1 MLNVTIYF
9 NDPIASIKS
18 FVYVQGH
25 QKLFHFE
32 VTLSFYMPPWNNNL
46 EPNQGNIRQWL
57 DNLYSKF
64 QPIEQSRWNQSNID
78 TLFYAGS
85 QTFVNRYFNF
95 SPATSYQQYY
105 FNLIQQPVNM
115 LTGYQ
120 RQHRKSINYVPSEG
134 ADPNTTDQYTRIIT
148 HICNTNAIH
157 EQFSKA
163 CELAAISGMVLLQPY
178 LDFTGDDP
186 AQGELKLKVW
196 EYNSFLVDPYFR
208 SPDMSDASHVWTQE
222 YISKQEAERR
232 FPGKIENI
240 APMSGT
246 PQRYGSFYFLP
257 ENYNMARND
266 LMVLSYV
273 WYKWKEKKK
282 RLYSK
287 TRNQFFDFGGGDEN
301 LEAILYSIPDMEVVE
316 VDSNVWKVA
325 VILNDQLMFQGVDPL
340 TQGGCPFIPVLWNY
354 EPHNNYYDLRV
365 RSLVRTMRDP
375 QFLMNYK
382 IITNNDIAAATINAG
397 WKRKVGAVA
406 NEDNLKKSGQGW
418 DVIVNDGYEMSDV
431 EKIIPSAVPESDLA
445 LAEQMKELIFS
456 TSGIN
461 MENWSGQEDKQISSL
476 TMMLKQAANL
486 MVFQKYFDQW
496 DLSLKLLGERMMNI
510 VLNNWN
516 AAKVGL
522 MIGEEPTPHFY
533 SRIFAKYQTIVEEGL
548 LTPTQKNFQAQQ
560 MMEINERFGRE
571 VLPASMIIKDM
582 NIQGKA
588 EIMQYLQQQ
597 EEQMAEKQNQLEMVQ
612 HALEDAKLKELYS
625 KATANIAR
633 AREDFSRSE
642 SNLGLF
648 EERLSMIERNRALSL
663 KEKQAA
669 LSALLENIEKYGDIE
684 TRYAENKLNI
694 DAFNVKTNEEREKQ
708 DVERRT
714 EANKFLEQIL
724 GGGMN
729 GMQPSGQMNMQQNQ
743 QQVGGQ
749 NMGGML

>member
-1 MLNVTIYF
+1 MT
-9 NDPIASIKS
+9 
-18 FVYVQGH
+18 
-25 QKLFHFE
+25 
-32 VTLSFYMPPWNNNL
+32 FYTPPWENNL
-46 EPNQGNIRQWL
+46 EPNQGNIKQWL
-57 DNLYSKF
+57 DNLYSKY
-64 QPIEQSRWNQSNID
+64 QPIEQARWNEANID

-85 QTFVNRYFNF
+85 QNFVNRYFGF
-95 SPATSYQQYY
+95 SPSQQSQQYY

-115 LTGYQ
+115 ITGYQ

-148 HICNTNAIH
+148 HICNTNGIH

-178 LDFTGDDP
+178 LDFTSDDP

-196 EYNSFLVDPYFR
+196 EYNSFLIDPYFR
-208 SPDMSDASHVWTQE
+208 SPDMSDASYCWTQE

-232 FPGKIENI
+232 FPGKAENI
-240 APMSGT
+240 APMSGS
-246 PQRYGSFYFLP
+246 PQRYGNFYFLP

-273 WYKWKEKKK
+273 WYKHTTRKK
-282 RLYSK
+282 RLYSR

-301 LEAILYSIPDMEVVE
+301 LESILYNIPDMEVVE
-316 VDSNVWKVA
+316 IDTPCWKVA
-325 VILNDQLMFQGVDPL
+325 VVLNDQLMFQGENPL
-340 TQGGCPFIPVLWNY
+340 GYTQCPFIPVFWNY
-354 EPHNNYYDLRV
+354 EPHNNYYDLRT
-365 RSLVRTMRDP
+365 RSLVRPMRTP
-375 QFLMNYK
+375 QFLYNYK
-382 IITNNDIAAATINAG
+382 VIQNNDIAAATINAG

-418 DVIVNDGYEMSDV
+418 DVIVNDGYEMTDV

-445 LAEQMKELIFS
+445 LAEQMKELIFA

-461 MENWSGQEDKQISSL
+461 LENWSGQDDKQTSSL
-476 TMMLKQAANL
+476 TVLLKQAANL

-496 DLSLKLLGERMMNI
+496 DLSLKLLGERMLDI

-522 MIGEEPTPHFY
+522 LVGEEPTPHFY

-560 MMEINERFGRE
+560 MLEINERFGRE

-588 EIMQYLQQQ
+588 EIMQFLQQQ
-597 EEQMAEKQNQLEMVQ
+597 EEQTAHKQNELEMVQ
-612 HALEDAKLKELYS
+612 HAVEDAKLKELYS
-625 KATANIAR
+625 KALSNIAR
-633 AREDFSRSE
+633 AREDNSRAE

-648 EERLSMIERNRALSL
+648 EERISMIQRNEALTL
-663 KEKQAA
+663 KEKQNA
-669 LSALLENIEKYGDIE
+669 LTSLLENIQRFGDIE
-684 TRYAENKLNI
+684 TSYAENKLNI
-694 DAFNVKTNEEREKQ
+694 DKFHVRNREEMEKQ
-708 DVERRT
+708 DVEKRT

-724 GGGMN
+724 GGVM
-729 GMQPSGQMNMQQNQ
+729 SGSAQTQNASQNMQG
-743 QQVGGQ
+743 VV
-749 NMGGML
+749 